1 MKKLLALLLVLAMAL
16 TATAFAEEVPATEEA
31 PEETVEEIVEAEE
44 ETVVPEEEVTEE
56 ATEEEAPATEEE
68 APAAEEEAPAE
79 DAIPSPP
86 GPAEIIWI
94 TPEQVTGT
102 VYEPGSE
109 GDTDGLIQ
117 ALLEQI
123 GQSDLEEVFSKAG
136 PGYGRYELVE
146 LVGLV
151 LQNYEFEMGDVVLNI
166 KFASAFAPGD
176 DLATLLGIIT
186 TGANNAMI
194 VDWAPVRFEINED
207 TTLTVTLKP
216 EQALAVMANPAVLAV
231 LKAK

>member
-1 MKKLLALLLVLAMAL
+1 MAL
-16 TATAFAEEVPATEEA
+16 TAIAFAEEVPATEEA
-31 PEETVEEIVEAEE
+31 PEETVEEVVEAEE

-56 ATEEEAPATEEE
+56 ATEEEAPAT
-68 APAAEEEAPAE
+68 EEEAPAE

-146 LVGLV
+146 LIGLV

-194 VDWAPVRFEINED
+194 VDWASLGFEINED
-207 TTLTVTLKP
+207 TTLTITLKP
-216 EQALAVMANPAVLAV
+216 EQALAVMANPAVIAV

>member
-16 TATAFAEEVPATEEA
+16 TAIAFAEEVPATEEA
-31 PEETVEEIVEAEE
+31 PEETVEEVVEAEE

-56 ATEEEAPATEEE
+56 ATEEEAPAT
-68 APAAEEEAPAE
+68 EEEAPAE

-146 LVGLV
+146 LIGLV

-194 VDWAPVRFEINED
+194 VDWASLGFEINED
-207 TTLTVTLKP
+207 TTLTITLKP
-216 EQALAVMANPAVLAV
+216 EQALAVMANPAVIAV

>member
-1 MKKLLALLLVLAMAL
+1 MKKLLALLLVLVMAL

-56 ATEEEAPATEEE
+56 ATEEEAPA
-68 APAAEEEAPAE
+68 AE
-79 DAIPSPP
+79 AIPSP
-86 GPAEIIWI
+86 GAAGIVWI

-207 TTLTVTLKP
+207 TTLTITLKP

>member
-31 PEETVEEIVEAEE
+31 PEETVEEVVEAEE

-56 ATEEEAPATEEE
+56 ATEEEAPAPAAVEE
-68 APAAEEEAPAE
+68 APAAE
-79 DAIPSPP
+79 AIPSP
-86 GPAEIIWI
+86 GAAGIVWI

-102 VYEPGSE
+102 VYEPSSE

-207 TTLTVTLKP
+207 TTLTITLKP

>member
-31 PEETVEEIVEAEE
+31 TEETVEEVVEAEE

-56 ATEEEAPATEEE
+56 ATEEEAPATEEA
-68 APAAEEEAPAE
+68 APAAEEEAPAAE
-79 DAIPSPP
+79 AIPSP
-86 GPAEIIWI
+86 GVAEIIWI
-94 TPEQVTGT
+94 TPEQVIGT

-146 LVGLV
+146 LIGLV

-207 TTLTVTLKP
+207 TTLTITLKP
-216 EQALAVMANPAVLAV
+216 EQALAVMANPAVIAV

>member
-31 PEETVEEIVEAEE
+31 PEETVEEVVEAEE

-56 ATEEEAPATEEE
+56 ATEEEAPAT
-68 APAAEEEAPAE
+68 EEEAPAE

-146 LVGLV
+146 LIGLV

-194 VDWAPVRFEINED
+194 VDWASLGFEINED
-207 TTLTVTLKP
+207 TTLTITLKP
-216 EQALAVMANPAVLAV
+216 EQALAVMANPAVIAV